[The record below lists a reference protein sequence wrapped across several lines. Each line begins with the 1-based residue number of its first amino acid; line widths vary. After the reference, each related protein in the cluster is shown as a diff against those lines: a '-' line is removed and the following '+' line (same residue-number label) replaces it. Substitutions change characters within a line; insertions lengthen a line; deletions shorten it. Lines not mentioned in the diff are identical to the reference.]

1 MLFVKLSKNFKITFL
16 LKISTK
22 KQTNFIL
29 RRLFNVFY
37 LLPLFE
43 WFGNRI
49 YRIFTLIIVWIRDI
63 FMFFIMIETCWV
75 NNIFDFNFL
84 SVNKNFFLLFFCF
97 KKFKLIF
104 LWWNQNFLIRT
115 FYHFFFFDFINSQ
128 NLKEK
133 YF

>member
-22 KQTNFIL
+22 KQTDFIL
-29 RRLFNVFY
+29 WRLFNVFY
-37 LLPLFE
+37 LLPLLE

-49 YRIFTLIIVWIRDI
+49 YRIFTLIIIWIRDI
-63 FMFFIMIETCWV
+63 FMFFIMIETCRV
-75 NNIFDFNFL
+75 NNIFDFIFL
-84 SVNKNFFLLFFCF
+84 SVYKNFFLLFFNF

-104 LWWNQNFLIRT
+104 LGRNQNFLIGT
-115 FYHFFFFDFINSQ
+115 FYHFFFSDFINSQ